1 MERLNHHFPYFG
13 GKHMQ
18 RQISTRQQFNL
29 GQWIQL
35 LLVMATAFVFLLF
48 TVPTDT
54 DSFDDDA
61 PCASSAAWVSLHAD
75 SVGNRKAPTP
85 KQQREIA
92 YQPTQPFSF
101 QFSLQHHTPPT
112 DAQRH
117 PQYDLS
123 TDKIRDPPHFI

>member
-1 MERLNHHFPYFG
+1 
-13 GKHMQ
+13 MQ

-29 GQWIQL
+29 GRWTQL
-35 LLVMATAFVFLLF
+35 LLVMVTAFVFLLF

-61 PCASSAAWVSLHAD
+61 PCASSAAWVSLQAD
-75 SVGNRKAPTP
+75 SAGIRKAPTP

-101 QFSLQHHTPPT
+101 QLSPQHHTPPT
-112 DAQRH
+112 DTQRR
-117 PQYDLS
+117 PQHDLS